1 MTVDWSTAERWLMG
15 SASTDSLANKHINT
29 LCDSIGIR
37 WGGSQGERHAAEYIR
52 SQFESFGLRS
62 TSIEN
67 FQVNSWKATSAD
79 ILISDETD
87 RTIDARASLFCPS
100 INVTAPLIDV
110 GFGMPHEVK
119 ALNQSLEGTVALMSS
134 GYEPFTLP
142 ESLTLRLERLSRLGV
157 VGCITPHAT
166 GGRHTAHGHASDWRD
181 HNPNDVPLPL
191 IHTSREDGALLM
203 RRAAAGASV
212 TVHVDSKQLK
222 ETSSNVIGDLT
233 GKNWPDEWI
242 ILGAHHDTTVDSPGA
257 NDNASGCTVVLETA
271 RLLARLQQEYNIS
284 PGRSIRFATFGSEE
298 QGLQGSTAF
307 VKKHYGNDPIP
318 RLMINLDELATGAM
332 KGVALQFPEL
342 RPLIQRELNA
352 MNEGLTCHVMSQMDS
367 SGDMFPFA
375 LRGIQ
380 SGMLWRWR
388 FVGRH
393 PDAGFGHS
401 SSDTL
406 DKVRTRELKEY
417 AGLLARLLL
426 RVSHT
431 TPDQWPEKSLDID
444 EIAAR
449 TANERG
455 SAARTM

>member
-15 SASTDSLANKHINT
+15 SASTDSLANEHINT

-37 WGGSQGERHAAEYIR
+37 WGGSEGERRATEYIR
-52 SQFESFGLRS
+52 SQFEAFGLGS
-62 TSIEN
+62 ASIEN
-67 FQVNSWKATSAD
+67 FPVNSWKATSAD
-79 ILISDETD
+79 ILISDETG

-100 INVTAPLIDV
+100 INVTARLVDV
-110 GFGMPHEVK
+110 GFGMPHEIK
-119 ALNQSLEGTVALMSS
+119 SLNQSLEGTVALMSS
-134 GYEPFTLP
+134 GYEPFTFP
-142 ESLTLRLERLSRLGV
+142 ESLTLRLERLSKLGV
-157 VGCITPHAT
+157 LACITPHPT

-191 IHTSREDGALLM
+191 IHTSREDGALLI
-203 RRAAAGASV
+203 RRATAGASV
-212 TVHVDSKQLK
+212 TVHVDSEQLK
-222 ETSSNVIGDLT
+222 KTSSNVIGDLK

-271 RLLARLQQEYNIS
+271 RLLARLEEEYNIS
-284 PGRSIRFATFGSEE
+284 PGRAIRFATFGSEE

-332 KGVALQFPEL
+332 KGVALQFPQL
-342 RPLIQRELNA
+342 RPLIQQELDA

-393 PDAGFGHS
+393 PDASFGHS

-444 EIAAR
+444 EIATR